1 MIAFVCAMQCGL
13 DMSYWTGI
21 NHFFLWGSIAVY
33 FALTLLLYSSS
44 VIFYPYDGVAV
55 NVWSTASF
63 WFTALL
69 CCVILLFPVVAERFY
84 CVDFRP
90 TLADRV
96 RLRQRI
102 VKLRARAGDR
112 VVRRASTL
120 SRGTASRRSVGRSG
134 YAFAHQQGFGELI
147 TSGSMMTRDINDEQ
161 RSSQSQITF
170 SAAAS
175 AAAAATMAAATV
187 TAAGDLTDNLS
198 GCAEVAEST
207 QL

>member
-1 MIAFVCAMQCGL
+1 
-13 DMSYWTGI
+13 MSYWTGI
-21 NHFFLWGSIAVY
+21 NHFFLWGSVAVY
-33 FALTLLLYSSS
+33 FGLTLLLYSSS

-69 CCVILLFPVVAERFY
+69 CCVILLLPIVAERFY
-84 CVDFRP
+84 YVDFRP

-96 RLRQRI
+96 RLRQRVI
-102 VKLRARAGDR
+102 KLRARAGER

-147 TSGSMMTRDINDEQ
+147 TSGSMMTRGDSDDQ
-161 RSSQSQITF
+161 RPSQPQITF
-170 SAAAS
+170 SSAS
-175 AAAAATMAAATV
+175 AAAAAAAA
-187 TAAGDLTDNLS
+187 AAGSSD
-198 GCAEVAEST
+198 GC
-207 QL
+207 